1 MRILLLTNKM
11 PYPPN
16 DGGALATLS
25 LALALNSAG
34 AKLTVLAVNTKKHF
48 VNLTEIPAEIT
59 DKLKFVAVFANT
71 DIQIS
76 ELLTNFFFSSKPFNA
91 QRFIFNAFNKKLK
104 EILLENQFD
113 VIQIEGLYMLPYAV
127 TCRKNS
133 DAIIAFRA
141 HNIESEIWAN
151 YATETNILK
160 RFYLKNLFKRIK
172 KFEHGSLN
180 TYDVL
185 VPISK
190 SDSEYFEK
198 TGNKKPNLITPV
210 GLQPTKKCLETDAI
224 PYSIAYIGA
233 LDWHANCEGLQW
245 FIEKVLP
252 IIKFQ
257 QPKTTFH
264 LAGRNASDSFAD
276 YLQEK
281 DVIFYGEVASAA
293 EFLTDKQI
301 IIVPLQTGSGMRV
314 KIIEAMQMEKPVVCT
329 KKAAQGIDAMHN
341 EHLLIADSPA
351 EFATQVLRLLQ
362 DVKLR
367 IDLSLNAKQFVSK
380 NFDTFALANRL
391 LDFYT
396 EQKKRRH

>member
-25 LALALNSAG
+25 LALALESAG
-34 AKLTVLAVNTKKHF
+34 AKLTVLSVNTKKHF
-48 VNLTEIPAEIT
+48 VQISEIPAEIT
-59 DKLKFVAVFANT
+59 EKLNFIPVFANT
-71 DIQIS
+71 DIRTL
-76 ELLTNFFFSSKPFNA
+76 ELLTNFVFSRKPFNA
-91 QRFIFNAFNKKLK
+91 QRFIFKNFNKKLI
-104 EILLENQFD
+104 EILLRNPFD
-113 VIQIEGLYMLPYAV
+113 IIQIEGLYMLPYAI

-151 YATETNILK
+151 YAAEANLIK
-160 RFYLKNLFKRIK
+160 RFYLKNLFNRLK
-172 KFEHGSLN
+172 KFEHNLLN

-190 SDSEYFEK
+190 TDAAYFEK
-198 TGNKKPNLITPV
+198 SGNNKPTLIIPA
-210 GLQPTKKCLETDAI
+210 GLQPIKNSSETNTI
-224 PYSIAYIGA
+224 PYSVAYIGA

-252 IIKFQ
+252 IIKIQ
-257 QPKTTFH
+257 QTKTTFH
-264 LAGRNASDSFAD
+264 LAGRNASDSFAK
-276 YLQEK
+276 YLHEK
-281 DVIFYGEVASAA
+281 EVVYYGEVASAA
-293 EFLTDKQI
+293 EFLNDKQI
-301 IIVPLQTGSGMRV
+301 IVVPLHTGSGMRV
-314 KIIEAMQMEKPVVCT
+314 KIIEAMQIGKPIVCT
-329 KKAAQGIDAMHN
+329 KKALQGIDALHN
-341 EHLLIADSPA
+341 EHLLIADLPS
-351 EFATQVLRLLQ
+351 EFADQVLRLLQ
-362 DVKLR
+362 SAKLQT
-367 IDLSLNAKQFVSK
+367 DLSLKAKQFVSK